1 MVSRF
6 EGAVEDEVHQVQAR
20 AVERK
25 ETKDMKIQ
33 SPTTYLEKKGK
44 GSIRFMPLPD
54 KSHGAWRGDWWKNR
68 RSRYSTARGSD
79 D

>member
-33 SPTTYLEKKGK
+33 SPTTYLEKKRK